1 MKLADHSCLRDL
13 ARPHTAAR
21 IRRFQAATL
30 APLAIVAMLA
40 APGLTVA
47 SDSIDPTV
55 SDQLYAIH
63 PAPDDGDEVESGSD
77 WQDDADWLDDDLDLE
92 AEYADLGD
100 PDPLERM
107 NRGVF
112 AFNEQVDRWALTPI
126 TDIYQAV
133 VPQIL
138 RKGIANAF
146 ANIDAPVRITNAL
159 LQGRPKASGIELTRF
174 VTNSTLGLG
183 GLFEAG
189 ERVGLEKQSA
199 DFGMTLARWGTP
211 QGPYMIFPL
220 LGPTTLRDGMGMG
233 VDFMM
238 QPVSWVIGPL
248 PGIFVGMGKDF
259 SRREQHFLELTSL
272 RDASLDFYASLRS
285 AFLQDRAVRVSEGM
299 DDAEATDGRSA
310 SSSVLDPATFESRCL
325 AHPRS
330 RREMA
335 KPALRAGVR
344 ARCQQAADAL

>member
-1 MKLADHSCLRDL
+1 MRLADHTRLRDFARLIARTRVEHLL
-13 ARPHTAAR
+13 ATSCA
-21 IRRFQAATL
+21 L
-30 APLAIVAMLA
+30 LVLLS
-40 APGLTVA
+40 APGLAAA
-47 SDSIDPTV
+47 SDSIDP
-55 SDQLYAIH
+55 DAGERLYAINSG
-63 PAPDDGDEVESGSD
+63 PEAGDVRESGSD
-77 WQDDADWLDDDLDLE
+77 WQGDADWLDDDLDLE

-100 PDPLERM
+100 PDPFERI

-112 AFNEQVDRWALTPI
+112 AFNEQVDRFALTPI
-126 TDIYQAV
+126 TDIYQALL
-133 VPQIL
+133 PQIL

-146 ANIDAPVRITNAL
+146 ANVDAPVRITNAL
-159 LQGRPKASGIELTRF
+159 LQGRPGASGIELARF

-189 ERVGLEKQSA
+189 ERVGLEKQRA
-199 DFGMTLARWGTP
+199 DFGMTLAKWGTP

-259 SRREQHFLELTSL
+259 SRREQHFLEIASL

-285 AFLQDRAVRVSEGM
+285 AFLQDRAVLVAEGLDDGDQTTAASVSEH
-299 DDAEATDGRSA
+299 
-310 SSSVLDPATFESRCL
+310 VLDPAAAESRCL

-330 RREMA
+330 RREMT
-335 KPALRAGVR
+335 KPALRAGAR
-344 ARCQQAADAL
+344 ARCQQAAAAL